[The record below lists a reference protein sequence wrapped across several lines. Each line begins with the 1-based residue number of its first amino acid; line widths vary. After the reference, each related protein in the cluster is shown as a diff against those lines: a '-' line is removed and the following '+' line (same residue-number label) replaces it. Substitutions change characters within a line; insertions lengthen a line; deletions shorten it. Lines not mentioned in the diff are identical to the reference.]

1 MTNETITLN
10 YDLLTDIE
18 PGTDEFGRATLK
30 MVMDF
35 ALQTINEITWL
46 AAVANAKEEIDT
58 PVVSQKGMVMHI
70 ASELYDQNV
79 RIAEIWKDSYEQLY
93 PEVVKFWLNNSK
105 FCYIT
110 EELGLWV
117 DLEELQE
124 AMDAEEAK
132 ETA

>member
-18 PGTDEFGRATLK
+18 PGTEEFGQATLK

-46 AAVANAKEEIDT
+46 AAVANAEKEVDT
-58 PVVSQKGMVMHI
+58 PVVSQKGMVKHI

-79 RIAEIWKDSYEQLY
+79 RIAELWKDNYDQLY
-93 PEVVKFWLNNSK
+93 PAIVKFWLNNSK

-110 EELGLWV
+110 QDLGLWL
-117 DLEELQE
+117 DLAELQE
-124 AMDAEEAK
+124 AMDAEKAE